1 MNDVFLS
8 NLHLPWVSGATKQ
21 KNKSSAGNTELFNL
35 SLEKIDYDL
44 QNPIW
49 ILIKKKKKK
58 IHTFCNMKKDLL
70 FNGYGKW
77 SCSKT
82 EFSMMDIFKDFDLL
96 LTMHLNP
103 TVSN

>member
-1 MNDVFLS
+1 
-8 NLHLPWVSGATKQ
+8 
-21 KNKSSAGNTELFNL
+21 
-35 SLEKIDYDL
+35 
-44 QNPIW
+44 
-49 ILIKKKKKK
+49 
-58 IHTFCNMKKDLL
+58 MKKDLL